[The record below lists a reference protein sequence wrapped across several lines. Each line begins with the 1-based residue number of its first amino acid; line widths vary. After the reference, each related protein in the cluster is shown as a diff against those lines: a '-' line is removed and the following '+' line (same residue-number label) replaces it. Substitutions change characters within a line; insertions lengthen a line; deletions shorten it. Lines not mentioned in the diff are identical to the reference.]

1 MTTWFNGA
9 RPIETM
15 SPPNSCVPRSTPSQF
30 RTKRAILRSFYGNG
44 GTKFPDKIQAVG
56 KLAGSYEDTNTTGG
70 NELVR
75 ISIKLFNVSL
85 DGKLPA
91 MRQTPLCHF
100 KKKLVDQASLRYG
113 TTRQPSDVGSLV
125 LIDAVWSRNFERGEI
140 VSPGGSIA

>member
-1 MTTWFNGA
+1 M
-9 RPIETM
+9 
-15 SPPNSCVPRSTPSQF
+15 
-30 RTKRAILRSFYGNG
+30 
-44 GTKFPDKIQAVG
+44 
-56 KLAGSYEDTNTTGG
+56 
-70 NELVR
+70 VR

-113 TTRQPSDVGSLV
+113 TTRQPSDVGTLV

-140 VSPGGSIA
+140 VSPGGSIASKL